1 MATKRKLTQ
10 AIRLALLSSATAAAA
25 FQAPDAMS
33 QDQVLSEVIV
43 TGSRIRRV
51 EAETAS
57 PVFTLDRDAIQASG
71 VTTMGQLVQRV
82 PSVSGAATNTAVN
95 NGGGDGAS
103 TIELRG
109 LSDERTL
116 VLFNGRRV
124 IGIAGS
130 SGATGG
136 AVDINQFPV
145 NLIERVDVL
154 KEGAGAIYGSDAIGG
169 VVNFITRKE
178 FDGLELGYDYGE
190 SGESDGAR
198 DNFSIAWG
206 THSDNGSVVISA
218 NYNTQDPISANDRD
232 FSRNALYLYGG
243 AVSAGG
249 SSRSPGGRIR
259 FGGGTPDNPNPA
271 SQALQDFY
279 GCGSVTLIDG
289 APGDSLDDYRC
300 FITSGDNADFYN
312 YQPLNLLITPQ
323 ERASFFT
330 SANYAVAEDVEL
342 YAEYLHSNTTS
353 GYQIAELP
361 FDSRDD
367 DIVIPA
373 NNFYNPFGIA
383 FGGVDAINDDAEW
396 RVVSLGTRH
405 NTVNTDNDHATLG
418 FRGAIMDSGWDWD
431 LSGGYSRVHQT
442 NGTDGYLLQSRLQDA
457 FGPSFLDPVSGEVV
471 CGTPG
476 NIISGCTPVN
486 PFDINNPN
494 QIDEL
499 GTIAASYNQRTEA
512 SIKSFALG
520 FTGEA
525 FDMPAGALQLATG
538 ASYEEYD
545 FDFDTDSVTETLP
558 PDNLN
563 CGLAQETCSS
573 DSSGGYDLTSVYV
586 EALIPILKDL
596 PGATA
601 LNLILGSRYS
611 DYNLFGDSTDSSVK
625 LEWRPVGD
633 LLIRGSWSEAFRV
646 PQIGDLFGGKF
657 ANSPTFNDPCVGI
670 TAANVAANPNL
681 TSACV
686 NVVADGQFTQPNSQV
701 TGRYGGNAN
710 LVPETGDV
718 LTAGF
723 VYQPSFLEG
732 LSMTFDWWSY
742 ELDDVITSLDVN
754 STAEICVNSGP
765 SALVTSLPG
774 SPSFCSL
781 INRNPDGTIY
791 FIDQPTLNFGKLET
805 SGYDLGFKYSLAD
818 TAAGSFQFAV
828 DATYIDKYDSTPCDV
843 CATTEVA
850 GTFDRQF
857 GNYAD
862 VRALATLGWSFAA
875 FNALVSGRYVDG
887 VVIHDADGL
896 PGIQGDLSIPS
907 VTYMDVSFGYT
918 FREKLSIQIG
928 ADNVTD
934 KQPPLLYQ
942 NNVINA
948 NTDVSTYDTVGRF
961 YRASLKYKF

>member
-1 MATKRKLTQ
+1 MATQPKLAH
-10 AIRLALLSSATAAAA
+10 AIRLALLSSAVTAASLHAPAA
-25 FQAPDAMS
+25 IS
-33 QDQVLSEVIV
+33 QDTALNEIVV

-57 PVFTLDRDAIQASG
+57 PIFTFDRNAIEMSG

-82 PSVSGAATNTAVN
+82 PSVSGAATNTSVN

-116 VLFNGRRV
+116 VLLNGRRV
-124 IGIAGS
+124 IGIAGT

-169 VVNFITRKE
+169 VVNFITRTE

-190 SGESDGAR
+190 SSESDGAR
-198 DNFSIAWG
+198 DNFSVAWG
-206 THSDNGSVVISA
+206 MDSDNGNVVISA
-218 NYNTQDPISANDRD
+218 NYNTQEEISANDRD
-232 FSRNALYLYGG
+232 FARNALYLYGG
-243 AVSAGG
+243 VVTAGG
-249 SSRSPGGRIR
+249 SSRAPGGRIR
-259 FGGGTPDNPNPA
+259 FGGATPESA
-271 SQALQDFY
+271 ALAAQY
-279 GCGSVTLIDG
+279 GCGSVTLIEG
-289 APGDSLDDYRC
+289 AQGNSLDDYRC
-300 FITSGDNADFYN
+300 FITSGPDADFYN
-312 YQPLNLLITPQ
+312 YQPLNLLVTPQ

-330 SANYAVAEDVEL
+330 SASYNLAEDVEV
-342 YAEYLHSNTTS
+342 YAEYMHSNTTS

-383 FGGVDAINDDAEW
+383 FGGVAAINDDAEW
-396 RVVSLGTRH
+396 RVQSLGTRH
-405 NTVNTDNDHATLG
+405 NSVNTDNDHANLG
-418 FRGAIMDSGWDWD
+418 FRGAIGDSAWDWD
-431 LSGGYSRVHQT
+431 LSGGYSRVYQT

-486 PFDINNPN
+486 VFDINNPAQTDALN
-494 QIDEL
+494 
-499 GTIAASYNQRTEA
+499 TIAASYNQRTKA

-525 FDMPAGALQLATG
+525 FNMPAGALQLATG

-545 FDFDTDSVTETLP
+545 FDFDTDSITETLP

-573 DSSGGYDLTSVYV
+573 DSSGGYDVTSVYV

-625 LEWRPVGD
+625 LEWRPVQD

-657 ANSPTFNDPCVGI
+657 ANAPTFNDPCVGL
-670 TAANVAANPNL
+670 TSAAVAANPNL
-681 TSACV
+681 AAACV
-686 NVVADGQFTQPNSQV
+686 NVVPDAGFAQPNSQV

-710 LVPETGDV
+710 LGPETGDV

-723 VYQPSFLEG
+723 VYQPSFFDG
-732 LSMTFDWWSY
+732 FSMTFDWWNY
-742 ELDDVITSLDVN
+742 ELENVITSLDVN

-781 INRNPDGTIY
+781 MNRNPDGTIY
-791 FIDQPTLNFGKLET
+791 YIDQPTLNFGKLET
-805 SGYDLGFKYSLAD
+805 SGYDLGFKYLLRD
-818 TAAGSFQFAV
+818 TAAGSFEFGI
-828 DATYIDKYDSTPCDV
+828 DATYIDKYDSTPCDI

-862 VRALATLGWSFAA
+862 VRGLATLAWSYDA
-875 FNALVSGRYVDG
+875 FSAQVAGRYVDG

-907 VTYMDVSFGYT
+907 VAYMDLGFGYAWK
-918 FREKLSIQIG
+918 EKLSIQIG

>member
-1 MATKRKLTQ
+1 MASKPKLTH
-10 AIRLALLSSATAAAA
+10 AIHLALVSSATAAAA
-25 FQAPDAMS
+25 LHAPAAIS
-33 QDQVLSEVIV
+33 QDQELSEIVV

-57 PVFTLDRDAIQASG
+57 PVFVMDREAIEASG
-71 VTTMGQLVQRV
+71 VTTMGQLMQRV

-116 VLFNGRRV
+116 VLLNGRRV
-124 IGIAGS
+124 IGIAGT

-169 VVNFITRKE
+169 VVNFVTRTD
-178 FDGLELGYDYGE
+178 FDGVELGYDYGQ
-190 SGESDGAR
+190 SGEGDGER
-198 DNFSIAWG
+198 SNVSIAWG
-206 THSDNGSVVISA
+206 TEGERGSVVISA
-218 NYNTQDPISANDRD
+218 SYNEQEEISANDRD

-243 AVSAGG
+243 VVTAGG
-249 SSRSPGGRIR
+249 SSRAPGGRIR
-259 FGGGTPDNPNPA
+259 FAGLSPE

-279 GCGSVTLIDG
+279 NCDSNSVTLIEG
-289 APGDSLDDYRC
+289 RPGDSLDDYRC
-300 FITSGDNADFYN
+300 FITSGGNVDFYN

-323 ERASFFT
+323 ERANFFT
-330 SANYAVAEDVEL
+330 SANYDMAEGVEL
-342 YAEYLHSNTTS
+342 YAEMLHSITNS

-361 FDSRDD
+361 FDARDD

-373 NNFYNPFGIA
+373 NNYYNPFGIA
-383 FGGVDAINDDAEW
+383 FGGVDGINDDAEW
-396 RVVSLGTRH
+396 RVQSLGTRH
-405 NTVNTDNDHATLG
+405 NSVETAQTHAVLG
-418 FRGAIMDSGWDWD
+418 FRGLIGDTGWDWD
-431 LSGGYSRVHQT
+431 FSGGYSRADQD
-442 NGTDGYLLQSRLQDA
+442 NATDGYLLSSRLKDA

-476 NIISGCTPVN
+476 NVISGCTPVN

-494 QIDEL
+494 QADEL
-499 GTIAASYNQRTEA
+499 STIAASYNQNTVA
-512 SIKSFALG
+512 SIKSFAVGL
-520 FTGEA
+520 TGEA

-545 FDFDTDSVTETLP
+545 FKFDTDSLTETLP

-573 DSSGGYDLTSVYV
+573 DSRGGYEVSSIYG
-586 EALIPILKDL
+586 EALVPILSEL
-596 PGATA
+596 PGAYA
-601 LNLILGSRYS
+601 LNLILGLRYS
-611 DYNLFGDSTDSSVK
+611 NYDLFDDSTDGSVK
-625 LEWRPVGD
+625 LEWRPVED

-657 ANSPTFNDPCVGI
+657 ANAPTFNDPCVGI
-670 TAANVAANPNL
+670 TAADVADNPNL
-681 TSACV
+681 ADACV
-686 NVVADGQFTQPNSQV
+686 NVPVDGSFAQPNSQV
-701 TGRYGGNAN
+701 TGRYGGNRR
-710 LVPETGDV
+710 LQPETGEV

-723 VYQPSFLEG
+723 VYQPSFIGG
-732 LSMTFDWWSY
+732 LTLTVDFWDY
-742 ELDDVITSLDVN
+742 ELENVITSLDVN
-754 STAEICVNSGP
+754 STAEICVNSGT
-765 SALVTSLPG
+765 SAVVDSLPG

-781 INRNPDGTIY
+781 INRNPDGTIF
-791 FIDQPTLNFGKLET
+791 FIDQPTLNFGTLET
-805 SGYDLGFKYSLAD
+805 SGYDVGIEYALND
-818 TAAGSFQFAV
+818 TPAGSFLFAL
-828 DATYIDKYDSTPCDV
+828 DTTFIDKYDSTPCAV

-862 VRALATLGWSFAA
+862 WRALASLGWRRNDFSAT
-875 FNALVSGRYVDG
+875 LSGRYVDG
-887 VVIHDADGL
+887 VVVHDADGL
-896 PGIQGDLSIPS
+896 PGIQGDLNVPS
-907 VTYMDVSFGYT
+907 VTYLDMSLGYT
-918 FREKLSIQIG
+918 FREKLTVQLG
-928 ADNVTD
+928 ADNLTD
-934 KQPPLLYQ
+934 EQPPLLYQ

-961 YRASLKYKF
+961 YRASLQYKF